1 MTILLITALIRSI
14 RARKPSGKKK
24 KKKKRRFEVIRQL
37 HR

>member
-14 RARKPSGKKK
+14 RARKPSE